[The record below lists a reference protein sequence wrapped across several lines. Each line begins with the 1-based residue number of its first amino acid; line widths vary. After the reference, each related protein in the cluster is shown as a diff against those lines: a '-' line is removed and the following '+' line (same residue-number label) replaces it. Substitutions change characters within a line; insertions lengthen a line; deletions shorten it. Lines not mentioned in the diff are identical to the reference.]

1 MKETSIS
8 VNKHIY
14 NLLINDE
21 ELNKLVEKKIYPL
34 VAEES
39 VTYPFIIFTKESAYD
54 NYTKDLLLYDTVEIS
69 VAVAAVNY
77 FQTVAIAERVRQI
90 IENYTDSYFNNILL
104 DAVTEEFVEDT
115 YIQHLKFSAK
125 INITYTT
132 DSIENNDESD
142 ENDKNNNP

>member
-21 ELNKLVEKKIYPL
+21 ILNGLVGKKIYPL

-39 VTYPFIIFTKESAYD
+39 VTYPFIIFTKDSAYA
-54 NYTKDLLLYDTVEIS
+54 NYTKDLLTFDTVTIS
-69 VAVAAVNY
+69 IAIAAVNY
-77 FQTVAIAERVRQI
+77 FETVQIAERVRQI
-90 IENYTDSYFNNILL
+90 LENHKDGYFYNIQLENVSE
-104 DAVTEEFVEDT
+104 DFAEDT
-115 YIQHLKFSAK
+115 YIQQLQFSAK

-132 DSIENNDESD
+132 NN
-142 ENDKNNNP
+142 